1 MGRVILGDE
10 LLPQDGSL
18 RVLPSLAGAASGSQ
32 LAAAHGRSAELL
44 RLPAVSVASHQL
56 PGHPCICRRAHLH
69 GPPAAG

>member
-1 MGRVILGDE
+1 MMGRVILGDE

-44 RLPAVSVASHQL
+44 
-56 PGHPCICRRAHLH
+56 
-69 GPPAAG
+69 